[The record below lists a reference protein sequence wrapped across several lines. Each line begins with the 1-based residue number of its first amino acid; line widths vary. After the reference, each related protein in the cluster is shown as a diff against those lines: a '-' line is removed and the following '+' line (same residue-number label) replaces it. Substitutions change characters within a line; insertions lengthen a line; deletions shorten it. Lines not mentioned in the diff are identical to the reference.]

1 MVAAEASVFLLV
13 DHGVDQVIAEALLLL
28 LVAENSGVLVWV
40 VGMDR
45 RHEGCGTVADEGTG
59 RDE

>member
-28 LVAENSGVLVWV
+28 LVANNSGVLVWV
-40 VGMDR
+40 VGICC
-45 RHEGCGTVADEGTG
+45 RHEGGGTVAE
-59 RDE
+59 E